1 MNPVQLWLVMG
12 VALVLLELE
21 VPIPTFFVAG
31 ALGVGAL
38 LAAVTAWVIPIPWLQ
53 VGVWLSSSLGFA
65 LWSRRWV
72 PKDSP
77 QLRDAEEAIALT
89 EIPVGGMGRVRYEG
103 SSWRARCADPN
114 LAIAPQ
120 QKVYVV
126 ERQGTVLVVL
136 PELAN
141 PWALPEEERRGLG

>member
-1 MNPVQLWLVMG
+1 MNPVQLWLVVG
-12 VALVLLELE
+12 VVLLLVELE

-38 LAAVTAWVIPIPWLQ
+38 LAAVTAWVIPIAGVQ
-53 VGVWLSSSLGFA
+53 VAVWLLSSAGFA
-65 LWSRRWV
+65 LWSRRFV
-72 PKDSP
+72 PKDAP

-89 EIPVGGMGRVRYEG
+89 AIPQGGIGRVQYEG

-114 LAIAPQ
+114 VAIAPQ

-126 ERQGTVLVVL
+126 ERQGTVLVVM
-136 PELAN
+136 PETLY
-141 PWALPEEERRGLG
+141 PWALPEDEQHGVG

>member
-12 VALVLLELE
+12 IVLVLLELE

-31 ALGVGAL
+31 ALGVGAI
-38 LAAVTAWVIPIPWLQ
+38 LAAVTAWVLPIPWVQ
-53 VGVWLSSSLGFA
+53 VGVWLGSSAGLA
-65 LWSRRWV
+65 VWSRRWV

-77 QLRDAEEAIALT
+77 QLRDAEEALT
-89 EIPVGGMGRVRYEG
+89 LTAIPAGGTGRVQYEG

-120 QKVYVV
+120 QKVYVM
-126 ERQGTVLVVL
+126 ERQGTVLVVM

-141 PWALPEEERRGLG
+141 PWVLPEDEQRGVG

>member
-12 VALVLLELE
+12 VVLVLLELE

-38 LAAVTAWVIPIPWLQ
+38 LAAVTAWVIPLTWVQ
-53 VGVWLSSSLGFA
+53 VVVWLGAAVGLT
-65 LWSRRWV
+65 LWSRRFV

-89 EIPVGGMGRVRYEG
+89 EIPVGGVGRVQYEG

-114 LAIAPQ
+114 VAIAPHE
-120 QKVYVV
+120 KVYVV
-126 ERQGTVLVVL
+126 DRQGTVLVVM
-136 PELAN
+136 PELVN
-141 PWALPEEERRGLG
+141 PWALPEDERRGVG